1 MIYSNKILIQLIS
14 FRHIL
19 HNLYLQKLSK
29 FIESFKHLYNLLH
42 GLGNAKCWSGMNR
55 KRRIYKPTG
64 TIGATKKIPP
74 RSESR
79 ANPTIPILRIQNND
93 TIPKEMIRE
102 TRKMQNKIYIFFF
115 IFSARDN

>member
-42 GLGNAKCWSGMNR
+42 GLGNAKWRGG
-55 KRRIYKPTG
+55 ILTG
-64 TIGATKKIPP
+64 NDGFT
-74 RSESR
+74 SEPVPL
-79 ANPTIPILRIQNND
+79 AN
-93 TIPKEMIRE
+93 
-102 TRKMQNKIYIFFF
+102 
-115 IFSARDN
+115 